1 MKALA
6 HGYVWWPK
14 IDADIEAKV
23 KQCNQCQLSRP
34 SSPAVPM
41 HPWDWPECPWQ
52 RIHLDYAGPFMRKMF
67 LIAIDAHS
75 KWMEVK
81 IINSATAQATI
92 EHLRASFAR
101 FGLPEVVVTDN
112 GTCFTSNEF
121 QEFTQRNNI
130 RHVRT
135 APYHPSSN
143 GLAERA
149 VQTFKLGMKIQT
161 SGSLQTKLSRF
172 LFHYRLT
179 PNATTGLAPAELLLS
194 RRPRSHL
201 DFMAPHSLKDRVQRQ
216 QQKQKSQHDQH
227 AKPRAYEQGDLV
239 LIRDFC
245 RQASSPWSPGTIVQS
260 NGRQSYKVKL
270 SDGQV
275 VQRHADHIRER
286 TTSCDD
292 VEQNEELDVSPF
304 PVSSQPM
311 EQQATTQPTLHRSQR
326 IRKPPDQFQN

>member
-1 MKALA
+1 MCGLL
-6 HGYVWWPK
+6 PTT
-14 IDADIEAKV
+14 
-23 KQCNQCQLSRP
+23 LP
-34 SSPAVPM
+34 PM
-41 HPWDWPECPWQ
+41 D
-52 RIHLDYAGPFMRKMF
+52 R
-67 LIAIDAHS
+67 
-75 KWMEVK
+75 
-81 IINSATAQATI
+81 
-92 EHLRASFAR
+92 
-101 FGLPEVVVTDN
+101 
-112 GTCFTSNEF
+112 
-121 QEFTQRNNI
+121 
-130 RHVRT
+130 
-135 APYHPSSN
+135 
-143 GLAERA
+143 RA
-149 VQTFKLGMKIQT
+149 VQTFKLGMKKQT

-201 DFMAPHSLKDRVQRQ
+201 DFMAPQSLKDRVQQQ

-239 LIRDFC
+239 FIRDFR

-260 NGRQSYKVKL
+260 NGGQSYKVKL

-326 IRKPPDQFQN
+326 IQKPPDRFQN